1 MCDHGFMRVLGI
13 DYGESKIGIALGDTT
28 TRIASPWMIL
38 NNSGHGNVIKQIK
51 LIVENEGV
59 DRVVVGIPYDTRD
72 LSRESKQAEAVR
84 VFISDLRSFNI
95 AVDEVDE
102 IMSTAEARHSL
113 KVMDSKIQDDAI
125 AATILLQGYL
135 DKTRNHSIIK

>member
-1 MCDHGFMRVLGI
+1 M
-13 DYGESKIGIALGDTT
+13 
-28 TRIASPWMIL
+28 
-38 NNSGHGNVIKQIK
+38 
-51 LIVENEGV
+51 
-59 DRVVVGIPYDTRD
+59 
-72 LSRESKQAEAVR
+72 R